1 MQPNKITLIPALL
14 SLFILPACGSK
25 KSKKRDVTSPS
36 AKVEYFVHG
45 NPTTLIQGSTL
56 NQISFLKVE
65 ELDRYQNFSLAGHT
79 AFVEKSL
86 KEPPKT
92 WSEVETENSTESE
105 EDAIRKAFT
114 LDDFGFVKDREGQ
127 WSYRAANNDS
137 VELGFEERDGVLH
150 LTSFKKFPVQIQ
162 HYSLKDDGTAF
173 SVLFTIP
180 TQDQGLALIS
190 LSFAS
195 NADVQPLEFDPEGYS
210 YLFGSAKVSWKQPM
224 KLQACGKFLPYEQ
237 AAIEASMKAWFQ
249 DKEVANFTSSQPI
262 AFSFTETYAPF
273 SDLNQQCIHLVRNF
287 KAESSD
293 DFFIAGLAVGK
304 VNVASKSL
312 IDSDIFMFL
321 DHMKVRTQFVGGDSE
336 TLIHEIGH
344 YLGLGHEFRK
354 DANQA
359 ALHPSIMGY
368 SQGLSTISDWDFA
381 AVRALYGAP
390 LQPAEEL

>member
-1 MQPNKITLIPALL
+1 MHLNKIALIPTLL

-25 KSKKRDVTSPS
+25 KSKKRDVAGPT

-45 NPTTLIQGSTL
+45 NPTILIQGSTQ
-56 NQISFLKVE
+56 NKTSFLKVE
-65 ELDRYQNFSLAGHT
+65 ELDRYKNFTLSGFT
-79 AFVEKSL
+79 AFVERS
-86 KEPPKT
+86 PKDT
-92 WSEVETENSTESE
+92 PKNWDDVEDENSTESE
-105 EDAIRKAFT
+105 EDAIRKAFE
-114 LDDFGFVKDREGQ
+114 LNDFQFVETQAGK
-127 WSYRAANNDS
+127 WSYQDGQADS
-137 VELGFEERDGVLH
+137 VELGFVEKDGVLN
-150 LTSFKKFPVQIQ
+150 LATFKNFPVQIQ

-180 TQDQGLALIS
+180 TQSEGLALVS

-195 NADVQPLEFDPEGYS
+195 NADVQPLVFAPENYS

-224 KLQACGKFLPYEQ
+224 KLQACGKFSPFEQ
-237 AAIEASMKAWFQ
+237 ASIEASIKAWFQ
-249 DKEVANFTSSQPI
+249 DKEVANFTSSQPL

-293 DFFIAGLAVGK
+293 DFYIAGLAVPS
-304 VNVASKSL
+304 VNAASKSFV
-312 IDSDIFMFL
+312 DSDVFVFV
-321 DHMKVRTQFVGGDSE
+321 DHFEVRSELIAGDSE

-354 DANQA
+354 DENEQ

-368 SQGLSTISDWDFA
+368 SQGISSISEWDFA
-381 AVRALYGAP
+381 AVRGLYGAP
-390 LQPAEEL
+390 LQPAPEL